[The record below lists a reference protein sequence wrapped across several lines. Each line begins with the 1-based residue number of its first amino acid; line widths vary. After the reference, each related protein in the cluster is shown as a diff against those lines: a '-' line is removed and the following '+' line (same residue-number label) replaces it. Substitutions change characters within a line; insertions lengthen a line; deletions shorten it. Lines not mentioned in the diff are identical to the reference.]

1 MMLLFFCYSGRK
13 EYSIFRG
20 GLLNL
25 ASFNVFRLPT
35 YLVFS
40 LFAVHH
46 DSILQA
52 TTKLF
57 RLYIVKVGA
66 VETVYSFN
74 ALA

>member
-1 MMLLFFCYSGRK
+1 M
-13 EYSIFRG
+13 G

-25 ASFNVFRLPT
+25 ASFNVFRLHT
-35 YLVFS
+35 LLVFP

-52 TTKLF
+52 SAKLF
-57 RLYIVKVGA
+57 RLYIEEVGA

-74 ALA
+74 APA